1 MSSINKKRMVLAFT
15 ILSIL
20 LVVLTFR
27 VGWVQIVK
35 GGKYAD
41 MAKQEQ
47 KKDMPIEAKRGSIY
61 DCHGQ
66 VLALSAVT
74 NTIWARPTAI
84 NSGRSDKK
92 AKYNY
97 DNAKKALTEVLGLTE
112 DKAKEI
118 LESDKNIVKVAKY
131 VDKDKADKIRKKIG
145 RAHV

>member
-1 MSSINKKRMVLAFT
+1 MRMYPVSSINKKRMVLAFT

-61 DCHGQ
+61 DCHKQ

-74 NTIWARPTAI
+74 NTI
-84 NSGRSDKK
+84 
-92 AKYNY
+92 
-97 DNAKKALTEVLGLTE
+97 
-112 DKAKEI
+112 
-118 LESDKNIVKVAKY
+118 
-131 VDKDKADKIRKKIG
+131 
-145 RAHV
+145 

>member
-1 MSSINKKRMVLAFT
+1 MHLLSLTVLDDGKPYCASCFYAFDEANLAFIVAGGEQSAHVKAFLAEFT

-74 NTIWARPTAI
+74 NTI
-84 NSGRSDKK
+84 
-92 AKYNY
+92 
-97 DNAKKALTEVLGLTE
+97 
-112 DKAKEI
+112 
-118 LESDKNIVKVAKY
+118 
-131 VDKDKADKIRKKIG
+131 
-145 RAHV
+145 